1 MVTLRTRMHMLR
13 AYRPGMAMRMALGF
27 AALALT
33 VVAANVITQR
43 SSREARERMQQLVG
57 EHEPI
62 VRSTQLLARAI
73 GEYERAVV
81 AYSEGR
87 SAATQQADTATTRF
101 IEATEEYA
109 RAADNDGA
117 SRQASLRQ
125 LYRDLDLYR
134 SVGGALVKQSTARRA
149 RVQDY
154 WSKFAQLE
162 NHLNAPQNRAVRLAS
177 GVFTSAAL
185 LELSRAASEIR
196 DKFSAT
202 IGTSFGSWR
211 GVGVSEAEFGAV
223 LLRHAANLYATQ
235 GEEWVAGIHSDFAA
249 LVEARRAVSI
259 DSNEVLRRLAEFRDQ
274 GVVVAGVTLTQL
286 VEPAQRALT
295 DADELARR
303 AAERADRLVAI
314 ASVVVLA
321 LLLLIS
327 FITVLSV
334 TRPVQRLTA
343 ATRQL
348 SNGLVR
354 TRVPRGGV
362 RELDALAVAF
372 NAMAEQLE
380 KAETQVRSHNAQLE
394 ARVDDRTRELQFL
407 ANHDPLTQLPNRR
420 QLFVHLD
427 EVLCRARRAGTRV
440 AFLFID
446 LDNFKTIND
455 SLGHAF
461 GDRVLQAVGERLRKH
476 PPFANSFSARLG
488 GDEFTVVC
496 EGVDDLPEVERACL
510 SMLEEFQRSIPIQG
524 RELRLSVSVGAAVYP
539 DHATDS
545 QALLR
550 AADAALF
557 RAKELGRNRSSL
569 FKPALLEAAS
579 ARFKMEQS
587 LRRAVERNEL
597 ELLYQPQVCFETLR
611 TQSVEALLRWHQA
624 DGQII
629 TPADFLDVAEQ
640 SGLIM
645 EISEWV
651 LRTSIQDAAR
661 WHANEWP
668 QVRIAVNISAQQL
681 LADDFV
687 GRLAAML
694 QQYELPP
701 SLLELEL
708 TENVLQTGAAT
719 VAALHRLRALGVS
732 IALDDFG
739 IGYSSLTSLERL
751 PLTRV
756 KIDRSLIANIDSGVR
771 APAIVRSIIGLSR
784 SLGLQVT
791 AEGVER
797 ASQLGQ
803 LLTDRNVQVQG
814 FLICRPVVAA
824 KIPAFIEAS
833 RQHLEDLLISAPVPD
848 MSADATST
856 VRALRTASIRT
867 ARSNK
872 GSDAT

>member
-1 MVTLRTRMHMLR
+1 MVTLRALMQKARS
-13 AYRPGMAMRMALGF
+13 YRPGMALRMALGF

-33 VVAANVITQR
+33 IVGANIVTQR

-57 EHEPI
+57 EHEPV
-62 VRSTQLLARAI
+62 VRSTQSLASAI
-73 GEYERAVV
+73 RDYERAVLT
-81 AYSEGR
+81 YSEGQST
-87 SAATQQADTATTRF
+87 SAQQVDTAAARF
-101 IEATEEYA
+101 IKAAEVYA
-109 RAADNDGA
+109 QAAGNDP

-125 LYRDLDLYR
+125 LYEDLKLYR
-134 SVGGALVKQSTARRA
+134 SFGAALVKQSTARRA

-154 WSKFAQLE
+154 WAKFSE
-162 NHLNAPQNRAVRLAS
+162 IEGHLHASQDQAVRFARGAFTNAS
-177 GVFTSAAL
+177 LTD
-185 LELSRAASEIR
+185 LSRAANEIR
-196 DKFSAT
+196 DKFSAA
-202 IGTSFGSWR
+202 IGPSFAW
-211 GVGVSEAEFGAV
+211 GAV
-223 LLRHAANLYATQ
+223 LVSEDAFDAVLSRHTANLESTHGPQ
-235 GEEWVAGIHSDFAA
+235 WVVRIKSDFTA
-249 LVEARRAVSI
+249 LLAVRRAVTAISI
-259 DSNEVLRRLAEFRDQ
+259 EVTRSVTEFRDQ
-274 GVVVAGVTLTQL
+274 GVAVADITLSQM

-295 DADELARR
+295 DADELARN
-303 AAERADRLVAI
+303 AAERADRQFAI
-314 ASVVVLA
+314 ASAVMLA
-321 LLLLIS
+321 LMLLIS
-327 FITVLSV
+327 LITVFSV
-334 TRPVQRLTA
+334 TRPVQRLTE
-343 ATRQL
+343 ATHQL
-348 SNGLVR
+348 SNGAVR

-372 NAMAEQLE
+372 NTMAEQLE
-380 KAETQVRSHNAQLE
+380 KAETEVRSHNALLE
-394 ARVDDRTRELQFL
+394 ASVDDRTRELQFL

-420 QLFVHLD
+420 QLFIHLD
-427 EVLCRARRAGTRV
+427 AVLNRAQRSGARV

-461 GDRVLQAVGERLRKH
+461 GDRVLQAVSERLRQH
-476 PPFANSFSARLG
+476 PPFSNSFSARLG

-496 EGVDDLPEVERACL
+496 DGVSDVPEVERVCL
-510 SMLEEFQRSIPIQG
+510 SIVEEFQRSISIQG

-539 DHATDS
+539 DQATDS
-545 QALLR
+545 QSLLR

-557 RAKELGRNRSSL
+557 RAKELGRNRCSL

-579 ARFKMEQS
+579 SRFKIEQS

-611 TQSVEALLRWHQA
+611 TQSVEALLRWHQP
-624 DGQII
+624 DG
-629 TPADFLDVAEQ
+629 TVVSPADFLDVAEQ

-661 WHANEWP
+661 WHAGEWP
-668 QVRIAVNISAQQL
+668 HARIAVNISAQQL

-687 GRLAAML
+687 SRLEAML
-694 QQYELPP
+694 QQYGLP
-701 SLLELEL
+701 SHLLELEL

-719 VAALHRLRALGVS
+719 VEALHRLRTLGVS

-756 KIDRSLIANIDSGVR
+756 KIDRSLIANIDSGIR
-771 APAIVRSIIGLSR
+771 APSIVRSIIGLSR

-797 ASQLGQ
+797 PSQLGQ

-833 RQHLEDLLISAPVPD
+833 RLHLQNLLICAPVPD
-848 MSADATST
+848 VNTGATSA
-856 VRALRTASIRT
+856 VRALRTASTRT
-867 ARSNK
+867 TRSSK
-872 GSDAT
+872 GSESI

>member
-1 MVTLRTRMHMLR
+1 
-13 AYRPGMAMRMALGF
+13 MRMALGF
-27 AALALT
+27 AALALAI
-33 VVAANVITQR
+33 VAANMVTQR
-43 SSREARERMQQLVG
+43 SSREARERMRQLVG
-57 EHEPI
+57 QHEPI
-62 VRSTQLLARAI
+62 VRSTKALAGAI
-73 GEYERAVV
+73 GEYERAVIS
-81 AYSEGR
+81 YSEGR
-87 SAATQQADTATTRF
+87 STSTQQYEAVAARF
-101 IEATEEYA
+101 VNAVDEYA
-109 RAADNDGA
+109 RAADNDPA
-117 SRQASLRQ
+117 RQPALQQ
-125 LYRDLDLYR
+125 LYEDLELYR
-134 SVGGALVKQSTARRA
+134 SLGNALVKQSTARRG

-154 WSKFAQLE
+154 WSRFTALE
-162 NHLNAPQNRAVRLAS
+162 SHLNTPQDRAVRFAG
-177 GVFTSAAL
+177 GVFASESL
-185 LELSRAASEIR
+185 LDLSRAASEIR

-202 IGTSFGSWR
+202 ITAGFASWR
-211 GVGVSEAEFGAV
+211 AVGMSEGAFHAT
-223 LLRHAANLYATQ
+223 LLKHSASLTKVQ
-235 GEEWVAGIHSDFAA
+235 GAQWVAQIRDDFTQ
-249 LVEARRAVSI
+249 LVEARHTVS
-259 DSNEVLRRLAEFRDQ
+259 NTGLEVQRRLIEFRDQ
-274 GVVVAGVTLTQL
+274 GVAVAGITLTQM
-286 VEPAQRALT
+286 VEPAQRALS
-295 DADELARR
+295 DADELARA
-303 AAERADRLVAI
+303 AAERADRQVAI

-327 FITVLSV
+327 LITVLSV

-348 SNGLVR
+348 ANGLVR

-362 RELDALAVAF
+362 SELDELAVAF
-372 NAMAEQLE
+372 NSMAEQLE
-380 KAETQVRSHNAQLE
+380 KAETQVRSYNAELE

-427 EVLCRARRAGTRV
+427 EVLHRARRAGSRV

-461 GDRVLQAVGERLRKH
+461 GDRVLQAMSERLRLH
-476 PPFANSFSARLG
+476 PPFARCFSARLG

-496 EGVDDLPEVERACL
+496 ENVGNVAEVEKICL
-510 SMLEEFQRSIPIQG
+510 GMIEDFQRSIPIQG
-524 RELRLSVSVGAAVYP
+524 RELRISVSVGAAVYP

-545 QALLR
+545 QSLLR

-557 RAKELGRNRSSL
+557 QAKELGRNRCSL
-569 FKPALLEAAS
+569 FRPALLEAAS
-579 ARFKMEQS
+579 SRFRMEQS

-611 TQSVEALLRWHQA
+611 TQSVEALLRWHQP
-624 DGQII
+624 DGQVV

-661 WHANEWP
+661 WHAGDWP
-668 QVRIAVNISAQQL
+668 QARIAVNISAHQL
-681 LADDFV
+681 LGHDFV
-687 GRLAAML
+687 GRLEAML
-694 QQYELPP
+694 RQYDLPA
-701 SLLELEL
+701 SHLELEL

-756 KIDRSLIANIDSGVR
+756 KIDRSLIANLDSGVR

-797 ASQLGQ
+797 HTQLGQ

-814 FLICRPVVAA
+814 FLICRPVVAG

-833 RQHLEDLLISAPVPD
+833 RHHLEELRAAAPVPD
-848 MSADATST
+848 VSTESTST
-856 VRALRTASIRT
+856 VRALRLPATRA
-867 ARSNK
+867 ARSHK
-872 GSDAT
+872 AET